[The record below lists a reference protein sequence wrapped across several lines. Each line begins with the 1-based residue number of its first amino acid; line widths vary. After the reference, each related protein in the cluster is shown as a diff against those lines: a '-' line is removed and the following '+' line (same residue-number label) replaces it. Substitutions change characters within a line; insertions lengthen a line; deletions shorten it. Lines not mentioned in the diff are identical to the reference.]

1 MSEGHTPVLLD
12 ETLQAIE
19 PADRSLYIDGTF
31 GGGGH
36 TAALLDRATC
46 RVIALD
52 RDPEAIVRG
61 TALSRHYAGR
71 LSLVHA
77 RFSQMDRVLA
87 EQGETGSDGVILDL
101 GVSSFQL
108 DEAYRG
114 FSFRAD
120 GPLDMRMDLSGKSA
134 AEFVNTASEGEIAA
148 VIARLGEDRH
158 AGRIARAIVA
168 ARPLGRTSELAE
180 IVANALGTAARRQK
194 IHPATRTFQALRLF
208 VNDELS
214 EIENGLRAA
223 ERVLRPKGRLAV
235 ISFHSLEDRIVKQF
249 LAARSG
255 RVPAGSRHVPDRRA
269 SQALT
274 FTLLPSRTPRASEIA
289 RNPRARSARLRAAER
304 TFAPIAA

>member
-19 PADRSLYIDGTF
+19 PADRALYIDGTF

-61 TALSRHYAGR
+61 AALSRHYAGR
-71 LSLVHA
+71 LSLIHG
-77 RFSQMDRVLA
+77 RFSQMDRLLA
-87 EQGETGSDGVILDL
+87 ERGESGSDGVILDL

-134 AEFVNTASEGEIAA
+134 AEFVNTASEEEIVA

-168 ARPLGRTSELAE
+168 ARPLRRTGELAE
-180 IVANALGTAARRQK
+180 IVANALGPAARRQK

-269 SQALT
+269 SHALT
-274 FTLLPSRTPRASEIA
+274 FTLLPPRTPRASEIA

>member
-180 IVANALGTAARRQK
+180 IVANALGPAARRQK

>member
-1 MSEGHTPVLLD
+1 MLLD

-19 PADRSLYIDGTF
+19 PADRALYIDGTF

-61 TALSRHYAGR
+61 AALSRHYAGR
-71 LSLVHA
+71 LSLIQG
-77 RFSQMDRVLA
+77 RFSQMDRLLA
-87 EQGETGSDGVILDL
+87 ERGESGSDGVILDL

-108 DEAYRG
+108 DEASRG

-180 IVANALGTAARRQK
+180 IVANALGPAARRQK

-255 RVPAGSRHVPDRRA
+255 RLPAGSRHVPDRRA
-269 SQALT
+269 SHAVT